1 MTVPP
6 EYKRASE
13 QFEKFLVDARD
24 AAFLQT
30 TNQSYTMVQGVLQAF
45 RRRLEVKDALLFAGA
60 LPPGL
65 RALFV
70 ADWNVDEPRRPFT
83 DIATMTKEV
92 QSLRADHNMSPDSA
106 IRDVAKAL
114 WRNVDGAALEHVL
127 NHLPDG
133 AAAFWRLD

>member
-13 QFEKFLVDARD
+13 EFEKFLVDARD
-24 AAFLQT
+24 FALLQT
-30 TNQSYTMVQGVLQAF
+30 TNQSYTMAEGVLRAF
-45 RRRLEVKDALLFAGA
+45 RRRLDVKQALLFADV

-70 ADWNVDEPRRPFT
+70 ADWNPDEPRRPFA
-83 DIATMTKEV
+83 DRATMTREV
-92 QSLRADHNMSPDSA
+92 QGLRPDHNVSPDSA
-106 IRDVAKAL
+106 ISDIARAL
-114 WRNVDGAALEHVL
+114 RKNVDEAALDRVL
-127 NHLPDG
+127 AHLPEG

>member
-24 AAFLQT
+24 AALLQT

-45 RRRLEVKDALLFAGA
+45 RRRLEVKDALRFAGA

-70 ADWNVDEPRRPFT
+70 ADWNIDEPRRPFS
-83 DIATMTKEV
+83 DLATMTREV
-92 QSLRADHNMSPDSA
+92 QGLRPDHNVSPDSA

-114 WRNVDGAALEHVL
+114 WQNIDAAVLERVL
-127 NHLPDG
+127 AQLPEG

>member
-13 QFEKFLVDARD
+13 EFEKFLVDARD
-24 AAFLQT
+24 FALLQT
-30 TNQSYTMVQGVLQAF
+30 TNQSYTMAEGVLRAF
-45 RRRLEVKDALLFAGA
+45 RRRLDVKQALLFADV

-70 ADWNVDEPRRPFT
+70 ADWNPDEPWRPFA
-83 DIATMTKEV
+83 DRATMTREV
-92 QSLRADHNMSPDSA
+92 QGLRPDHNVSPDSA
-106 IRDVAKAL
+106 ISDIAQAL
-114 WRNVDGAALEHVL
+114 RKNVDEAALDRVL
-127 NHLPDG
+127 AHLPEG